1 VRNIGRGPF
10 FFFGPNKQVDR
21 VPQYSQRS
29 ALKYHPFDLKI
40 DSFDADFDSASGS
53 VIFVVNGKGGSTTN
67 FYIKQ
72 VDKAP

>member
-1 VRNIGRGPF
+1 VQNIGRGPF
-10 FFFGPNKQVDR
+10 FFFVETNKLIELCSNLNVAH
-21 VPQYSQRS
+21 SNN
-29 ALKYHPFDLKI
+29 PFDLKI

-53 VIFVVNGKGGSTTN
+53 VIFVANGKSGSTTN

>member
-1 VRNIGRGPF
+1 MEHRARAVF

-21 VPQYSQRS
+21 APQYSQRS

-53 VIFVVNGKGGSTTN
+53 VIFVVNGKGGSMTN